1 LAIYSFTLDF
11 FCDIMYNV
19 SDLIQPFGI
28 CPAIKRDPAVAGLFN
43 FKNYMGLPAKRRT
56 TTSKK
61 QRASHFAL
69 KKTALATCEKCGA
82 KTAPHKACIKCGAY
96 KGKSVVNVAKRT
108 ARLVRS
114 RKGSGKASA

>member
-1 LAIYSFTLDF
+1 MLFIIRYSL
-11 FCDIMYNV
+11 N
-19 SDLIQPFGI
+19 
-28 CPAIKRDPAVAGLFN
+28 
-43 FKNYMGLPAKRRT
+43 MGLPAKRRT

-82 KTAPHKACIKCGAY
+82 KTTPHQACKKCGTY
-96 KGKSVVNVAKRT
+96 KGKTVVNVAKRA

-114 RKGSGKASA
+114 HKGSGKASA